1 MNRSSI
7 SLIKEKLNKPLYVVI
22 NKVDTKPKS
31 EVDKVEA
38 LISKT
43 LKDAGLKVEKYIR
56 FSAKAPLEDI
66 MAPIKSV
73 GSTSENDTFVED
85 VQTDLEGLSK
95 NTKVQFKMLLA
106 NMTDMQKLTVSRLE
120 KWKGALKLYLIIV
133 VMPQIFHTG
142 KLIRFLKTDLK
153 CLETKANN
161 L

>member
-1 MNRSSI
+1 M
-7 SLIKEKLNKPLYVVI
+7 YVVI

-43 LKDAGLKVEKYIR
+43 LKDAGLKVEQYIR

-73 GSTSENDTFVED
+73 GSTSESDTFVED

-95 NTKVQFKMLLA
+95 NTKVQFKMLLV
-106 NMTDMQKLTVSRLE
+106 NMTGIQKLTTSRLKSE
-120 KWKGALKLYLIIV
+120 
-133 VMPQIFHTG
+133 
-142 KLIRFLKTDLK
+142 
-153 CLETKANN
+153 
-161 L
+161 